1 MNNIEQRL
9 KSNLVNEKVDAL
21 FDAFE
26 LGIEGIKL
34 IASALQDKEP
44 EVRQYAWFLLSESDL
59 AIAKHALCDYSI
71 FSQFVC
77 LSTINKF
84 RIKSDRYDLDI

>member
-34 IASALQDKEP
+34 IASALQDKE
-44 EVRQYAWFLLSESDL
+44 
-59 AIAKHALCDYSI
+59 
-71 FSQFVC
+71 
-77 LSTINKF
+77 
-84 RIKSDRYDLDI
+84 